1 MNTAESVALRV
12 PGLSRRLRLA
22 VHDARD
28 RVISRRIRR
37 EGIWEPYET
46 SLLRA
51 FLKPGDVFVDVGANV
66 GYFAVIAA
74 ERVGARGRVFA
85 FEPDP
90 DNYRLLCHNARLNG
104 FERRIEAV
112 CAGLSDRAGE
122 GALYLSEDNLGDHR
136 IFAGGDG
143 RHWVPVRLYRG
154 ADFLASRPR
163 HLDLV
168 KIDTQ
173 GAEYRVINGLLPLF
187 SKMPQPPRILVEL
200 TPFDLR
206 RAGSSGRELIAL
218 LARLGQ
224 PMWIVDHVE
233 HRLAPSTA
241 ADLALWCDNI
251 DDCAG
256 DRGFMNILVGPG
268 LDAAGGE
275 SATGAANA
283 GMIAPHNCDQS
294 FS

>member
-1 MNTAESVALRV
+1 MNTAESVALRL
-12 PGLSRRLRLA
+12 PGLSRQLRLA

-46 SLLRA
+46 ALLRA
-51 FLKPGDVFVDVGANV
+51 FLKPGDVFVDVGANI

-74 ERVGARGRVFA
+74 DAVGARGRVIA

-90 DNYRLLCHNARLNG
+90 DNYRLLRHNARLNG
-104 FERRIEAV
+104 FEHRIETV
-112 CAGLSDRAGE
+112 CAGLSDGAGE
-122 GALYLSEDNLGDHR
+122 SALYLSEDNLGDHR

-143 RHWVPVRLYRG
+143 RRSVPVRLYRG
-154 ADFLASRPR
+154 CDFLASRPR
-163 HLDLV
+163 RLDLV

-173 GAEYRVINGLLPLF
+173 GAEYRVLAGLLPLF
-187 SKMPQPPRILVEL
+187 SALPRPPRMLVEL

-206 RAGSSGRELIAL
+206 GAGSSGRALIEM
-218 LARLGQ
+218 LARLEQ

-251 DDCAG
+251 DGCAG

-268 LDAAGGE
+268 ADTAGGE
-275 SATGAANA
+275 SATVAANA
-283 GMIAPHNCDQS
+283 GMIAPHNPDQPLS
-294 FS
+294 